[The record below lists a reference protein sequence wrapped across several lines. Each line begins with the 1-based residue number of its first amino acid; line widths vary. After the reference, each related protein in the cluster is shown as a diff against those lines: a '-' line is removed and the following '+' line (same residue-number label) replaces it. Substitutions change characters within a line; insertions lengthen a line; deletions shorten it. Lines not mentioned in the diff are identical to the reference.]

1 MKKILW
7 LSNCLL
13 SNTGMSATGTWLFAM
28 MEALLKTGQVK
39 LYNVTQGGV
48 KTFTRQDWGD
58 VQQWIIPR
66 QKINSKGLPALE
78 TISFFKKIE
87 EEINPDLIHTWG
99 TESFWGMLGA
109 KKVFNAPVLLD
120 MQGILYAYA
129 KVFFGG
135 LTTKE
140 LLQTTGLKE
149 LLLPVRHLYF
159 RKKEFERRGIHEK
172 FVIHNTSF
180 ISVQSAWVEAHI
192 LSENPGCR
200 LFHTGII
207 LRKEFYNAILWQHT
221 ETKSPVI
228 FTSSSGST
236 SYKGLHILFR
246 ALAVIKQKF
255 PSVKLKIAGTIIQQ
269 KKIQDGYTIWL
280 IKLAKKLGVYE
291 SVEWLG
297 PLNAAQ
303 IVQQFQEASVVV
315 IPSVV
320 ETYCLALA
328 EAMIVGVPSVVS
340 YSGAMPELGK
350 HNESVLYFPTGD
362 FMSCAWQVEKILTDK
377 ALCEKLSVAARATGI
392 KRNNPDEIVNNQL
405 GIYNEIIGK

>member
-1 MKKILW
+1 
-7 LSNCLL
+7 
-13 SNTGMSATGTWLFAM
+13 MSSTGTWLFAM
-28 MEALLKTGQVK
+28 MEALLKTRQVK
-39 LYNVTQGGV
+39 LYNITQGGV
-48 KTFTRQDWGD
+48 KAFIKQDWGD
-58 VQQWIIPR
+58 VEQWVIPR
-66 QKINSKGLPALE
+66 QKIDSKGLPASA
-78 TISFFKKIE
+78 TIDFFKTIE
-87 EEINPDLIHTWG
+87 EEIKPDLIHIWG

-109 KKVFNAPVLLD
+109 RKFFRAPVLLD

-135 LTTKE
+135 LTTME

-159 RKKEFERRGIHEK
+159 RKNEFERRGNHEK
-172 FVIHNTSF
+172 FVIQNTPF

-207 LRKEFYNAILWQHT
+207 LRQEFYNAKPWQHT

-246 ALAVIKQKF
+246 ALAVLKKKF

-269 KKIQDGYTIWL
+269 RKLQDGYTLWL
-280 IKLAKKLGVYE
+280 IKLAKKLDIYE
-291 SVEWLG
+291 SIEWLG
-297 PLNAAQ
+297 PLNAGQ
-303 IVQQFQEASVVV
+303 IVQQFQQSSAVV

-340 YSGAMPELGK
+340 YSGAMPELAD
-350 HNESVLYFPTGD
+350 HNESALYFPTGD
-362 FMSCAWQVEKILTDK
+362 FMSCAWQIEKILTDK
-377 ALCEKLSVAARATGI
+377 MLCARLSSAARAKGI
-392 KRNNPDEIVNNQL
+392 KRNNPDYIVSNQL
-405 GIYNEIIGK
+405 YIYNEIIGK

>member
-7 LSNCLL
+7 LSNCHL
-13 SNTGMSATGTWLFAM
+13 SNTGMSSTGTWLFAM

-48 KTFTRQDWGD
+48 KEFTKQDWGD
-58 VQQWIIPR
+58 VGQWVIPR
-66 QKINSKGLPALE
+66 QKINNKGLPASE
-78 TISFFKKIE
+78 TINFFKKIE
-87 EEINPDLIHTWG
+87 EDVNPDLIHIWG
-99 TESFWGMLGA
+99 TESLWGMLGA

-207 LRKEFYNAILWQHT
+207 LRKEFYNASPWQHT
-221 ETKSPVI
+221 ETKNPVI

-236 SYKGLHILFR
+236 SYKGLHVLFR

-269 KKIQDGYTIWL
+269 KKIQDGYTLWL
-280 IKLAKKLGVYE
+280 IRLAKKLGVYE

-303 IVQQFQEASVVV
+303 IVQQFQQASVVV

-340 YSGAMPELGK
+340 YSGAMPELAD
-350 HNESVLYFPTGD
+350 HNKSALYFPTGD

-377 ALCEKLSVAARATGI
+377 TLCEKLSVAARATGI
-392 KRNNPDEIVNNQL
+392 KRNDPDDIVNNQL
-405 GIYNEIIGK
+405 RIYNEIIGK